1 MYSKARKGLRPIW
14 KKNSRKWKKASEDVE
29 LDLTPGALEKTNDPV
44 RMYLREMGTVPL
56 LTREGEVEIAK
67 RIERGQNRVL
77 KALSRSPIVIRELLA
92 LGEDLE
98 KGVRSIKELVTFDEE
113 EITEEIVEKRLKE
126 FLAKIHALDKLY
138 KKVAPLQEK
147 LAAVNAKKRPR
158 DHRRYRFNWRAPS
171 CALRSRCASW
181 ASPTTNANA

>member
-1 MYSKARKGLRPIW
+1 
-14 KKNSRKWKKASEDVE
+14 
-29 LDLTPGALEKTNDPV
+29 
-44 RMYLREMGTVPL
+44 MYLREMGTVPL

-126 FLAKIHALDKLY
+126 FLAKINALDKLY

-147 LAAVNAKKRPR
+147 LAAVNLKKRPR
-158 DHRRYRFNWRAPS
+158 DHRRVPLSTGARDCAHFDRGAQTWLHQQRTQAPYRPRQPHG
-171 CALRSRCASW
+171 
-181 ASPTTNANA
+181 